1 MLPAAPKTVCCA
13 SSAKYVATS
22 ALSKPKRAKRLGLR
36 SGKWLGATLA
46 LPATI
51 FLLVFLAYPFIL
63 GIYLGF
69 TDARIGRPG
78 NFIGLENY
86 RFLFID
92 PVFRTA
98 AFNAAVY
105 TVSAVTLKTILGLS
119 LAMLLNQPFRGYR
132 FVRALTLVPWVVP
145 SVLSAIAW
153 WWILDPQYSAIS
165 WLLQNMGLISEN
177 INFLG
182 DRVLARAS
190 LIYVNTWRGTP
201 FFAIGF
207 LAGLQTV
214 PDSLIDAAKVDGANA
229 WQVFWNITWPLLL
242 PLTVILSTFSTL
254 WTFADFQLVWAI
266 TRGGP
271 ANATHLFVTLAYQ
284 RAIQG
289 SALSE
294 GAAIASFTLP
304 VLLVVAGAAVW
315 ALRRQS

>member
-1 MLPAAPKTVCCA
+1 MATQTLSRRVQPA
-13 SSAKYVATS
+13 
-22 ALSKPKRAKRLGLR
+22 RFRLR
-36 SGKWLGATLA
+36 QAKWLGAILV
-46 LPATI
+46 LPAAL
-51 FLLVFLAYPFIL
+51 FLLVFLAYPFVL

-78 NFIGLENY
+78 EFIGFENY
-86 RFLFID
+86 RYLLID

-98 AFNAAVY
+98 AVNAAVY
-105 TVSAVTLKTILGLS
+105 TVSAVVLKTILGLS

-132 FVRALTLVPWVVP
+132 FVRALTLIPWVVP

-153 WWILDPQYSAIS
+153 WWIFDPQYSAIS
-165 WLLQNMGLISEN
+165 WLLRNGGLISEN

-182 DRVLARAS
+182 DRILARAS

-214 PDSLIDAAKVDGANA
+214 PDSLVDAAKVDGANP

-242 PLTVILSTFSTL
+242 PLTTILTTFSTL

-289 SALSE
+289 SVLSE
-294 GAAIASFTLP
+294 GAAVASFTLP
-304 VLLVVAGAAVW
+304 VLIIVAGSAVW